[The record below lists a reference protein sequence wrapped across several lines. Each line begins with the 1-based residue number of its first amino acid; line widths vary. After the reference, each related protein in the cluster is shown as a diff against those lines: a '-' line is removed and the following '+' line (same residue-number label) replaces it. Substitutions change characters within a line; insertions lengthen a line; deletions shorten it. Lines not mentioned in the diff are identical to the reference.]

1 MSPYITRLRG
11 EWFSLHYFGRSKT
24 KEVKPM
30 NMNKSLWRLMLPL
43 LCAAFGGLLLGV
55 LPASAA
61 TVSVT
66 VTNFGYSPPTVNIN
80 VNDQVTWTWG
90 NTGITPHSTTA
101 RTNSAELWDSGLH
114 TTPFTFSHTF
124 PNAGSFP
131 YWCSLHTLIQ
141 QGMVN
146 VQGANVPPTVS
157 FLSPTNEATFAAPW
171 AGTLKASA
179 SDPDGSVAKVEFF
192 ASGTSLGSVNN
203 PGPNAT
209 INAPNLAAGD
219 YSLTAVATDNLGAT
233 ATSTPAVLIHVLQ
246 PGPILLSAPRRLS
259 GASFQFNYS
268 ATPGLNYVI
277 HRSGQLPVFTPIA
290 TNPATL
296 NTETFQDN
304 NATGALNFYQVK
316 LAPNP

>member
-1 MSPYITRLRG
+1 MSI
-11 EWFSLHYFGRSKT
+11 
-24 KEVKPM
+24 
-30 NMNKSLWRLMLPL
+30 NKSFWRLALPI
-43 LCAAFGGLLLGV
+43 LCAAVGGLLLGA

-66 VTNFGYSPPTVNIN
+66 ITNFGFSPPTANIN
-80 VNDQVTWTWG
+80 VSDQVQWTWASG
-90 NTGITPHSTTA
+90 VTPHSTTA
-101 RTNSAELWDSGLH
+101 TTNSTELWDSGLH
-114 TTPFTFSHTF
+114 PTPFSFSHTF
-124 PNAGSFP
+124 SKAGSFP
-131 YWCSLHTLIQ
+131 YFCTLHTFQ
-141 QGMVN
+141 TGQVN
-146 VQGANVPPTVS
+146 VAGANVPPIIS
-157 FLSPTNEATFAAPW
+157 FLAPTNGAIVAAPW
-171 AGTLKASA
+171 AGKLQASA

-192 ASGTSLGSVNN
+192 TGTTSLGSVNN

-233 ATSTPAVLIHVLQ
+233 ATSTPAVLLHVLQ